1 MKRPIEANDFIRE
14 ALEFTATFDN
24 KLRTWACAADMSAE
38 ERQALVRGIHQCA
51 KRADALG
58 AELGHVSV
66 RCQSGANSRSVHA
79 LSH

>member
-14 ALEFTATFDN
+14 ALEFTATFDK

-51 KRADALG
+51 N
-58 AELGHVSV
+58 ELTLLA
-66 RCQSGANSRSVHA
+66 QS
-79 LSH
+79 LDT